1 MDRFRKCLSSQKK
14 AGAFERVRLA
24 QRAIKD
30 LGEKNLKLTC
40 SVGPS
45 FLKLP
50 DSPELI
56 LKFCPPAFLGGELKQ
71 RGLPLLAPCC
81 QGNAG
86 IRPAFPRERRTAV
99 QTSKTIWLRLAL
111 VKLSSA
117 EAGQS
122 QGQEGASFLRSEN
135 RMMLRVFTAGP
146 GLKQNK
152 RRRVNPA
159 ELTRKRE
166 RKGL

>member
-1 MDRFRKCLSSQKK
+1 MTCGLNLLPAPCLNGSFRKCLSAQKK

-56 LKFCPPAFLGGELKQ
+56 LKFCPPAFLGGEFKQ
-71 RGLPLLAPCC
+71 RGLPLL
-81 QGNAG
+81 G
-86 IRPAFPRERRTAV
+86 AV
-99 QTSKTIWLRLAL
+99 LPGQRWIQTSFPPGT
-111 VKLSSA
+111 
-117 EAGQS
+117 Q
-122 QGQEGASFLRSEN
+122 N
-135 RMMLRVFTAGP
+135 RRA
-146 GLKQNK
+146 N
-152 RRRVNPA
+152 
-159 ELTRKRE
+159 
-166 RKGL
+166 